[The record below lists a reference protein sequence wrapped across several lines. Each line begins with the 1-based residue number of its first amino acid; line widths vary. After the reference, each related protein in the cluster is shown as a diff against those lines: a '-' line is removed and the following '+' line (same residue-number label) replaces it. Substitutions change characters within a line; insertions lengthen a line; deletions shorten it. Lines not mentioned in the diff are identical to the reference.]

1 MFGRCFLF
9 VGLLIGTHDAA
20 QAQGGAQIQEDYAA
34 WELLKPEFGSTG
46 GGGVIIRGYA
56 PVVSGSV
63 CTTDFTATEAN
74 GTVYENSADPG
85 WDSLPRGQMARQ
97 GWLSNRHDT
106 LQSLHQGRRVATFA
120 VIEIYRPMVAIVAK
134 AWKAGGQR
142 WASFR
147 THIEVCRKQISCSQP
162 SPASG

>member
-74 GTVYENSADPG
+74 GTVYENSIEFEA
-85 WDSLPRGQMARQ
+85 LPIQ
-97 GWLSNRHDT
+97 GGILCHAGKWRAKDGSATGTTPFRVFIKDGV
-106 LQSLHQGRRVATFA
+106 SRR
-120 VIEIYRPMVAIVAK
+120 
-134 AWKAGGQR
+134 
-142 WASFR
+142 
-147 THIEVCRKQISCSQP
+147 
-162 SPASG
+162 SP